1 MEKENTG
8 SKSLSGNV
16 PIAGYIVL
24 FIAIA
29 IFSGLFAKAGHGL
42 NIFDFDT
49 LNGKFGTMKDA
60 AKATF
65 SGQGGSGAR
74 DGFLFAFGL
83 APGVMLALGLIEVVE
98 EFGGLRAAQKLMTP
112 ILKPLLGIP
121 GVCGIALVSSMQSTD
136 AGAGMTKALY
146 SDGLITDNERLVFAA
161 FQFTAGGL
169 ITNYLAS
176 GSALFGFLTVPI
188 SLPLAV
194 LVLMK
199 IFGANIMRVYVKRF
213 CKEGN

>member
-1 MEKENTG
+1 MEKEKNI
-8 SKSLSGNV
+8 SKNLSGNV
-16 PIAGYIVL
+16 PIAGYVVL
-24 FIAIA
+24 VIAIA

-98 EFGGLRAAQKLMTP
+98 HYGGLRAAQKLMTP

-121 GVCGIALVSSMQSTD
+121 GVCGIALVSSLQSTD

-146 SDGLITDNERLVFAA
+146 NDGLITDNERLVFAA

-194 LVLMK
+194 LALMK
-199 IFGANIMRVYVKRF
+199 IFGANMMRIYVNRF

>member
-1 MEKENTG
+1 MENQQKV
-8 SKSLSGNV
+8 SKSLTGSV
-16 PIAGYIVL
+16 PITGYIVL
-24 FIAIA
+24 FVAIA
-29 IFSGLFAKAGHGL
+29 IFSGLFAKAGGGW

-65 SGQGGSGAR
+65 SGQGGAGAR

-83 APGVMLALGLIEVVE
+83 APGVMLALGLIEIVE
-98 EFGGLRAAQKLMTP
+98 HYGGLKAAQKLMTP
-112 ILKPLLGIP
+112 ILRPLMGIP
-121 GVCGIALVSSMQSTD
+121 GVCGIALVSSLQSTD

-146 SDGLITDNERLVFAA
+146 NDGMITDNERLIFSA

-176 GSALFGFLTVPI
+176 GSALFSYLTVPI
-188 SLPLAV
+188 SLPLGV
-194 LVLMK
+194 LFLMK
-199 IFGANIMRVYVKRF
+199 IFGANTMRLYVNRF
-213 CKEGN
+213 CKEGE